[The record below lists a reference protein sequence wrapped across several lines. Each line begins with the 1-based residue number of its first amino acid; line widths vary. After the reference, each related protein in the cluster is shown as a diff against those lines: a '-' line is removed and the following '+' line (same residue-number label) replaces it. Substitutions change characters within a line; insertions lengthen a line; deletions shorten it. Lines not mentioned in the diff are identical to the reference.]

1 MSYPYITDDN
11 LERRQDYMYSA
22 YHEIPFLKE
31 YRETRTAFIGRIPPA
46 PGVDMESIARG
57 DGVRRSLAD
66 VAVRLSR
73 KEWDDAAKADID
85 RWTKAFEIRKR
96 LYDAYQENS
105 IRPVDGA
112 GYSDIPKYLLLSLGV
127 FHAYSLSN
135 SLKYFNCMLKVDD
148 TLLSMEGGMSREE
161 KEMLSML
168 LAKELSVFDRMVGNI
183 GLEVDSLA
191 G

>member
-105 IRPVDGA
+105 IRPVD
-112 GYSDIPKYLLLSLGV
+112 SFNNVIVVFFLLPDIVTFLGV
-127 FHAYSLSN
+127 TGSKMFF
-135 SLKYFNCMLKVDD
+135 K
-148 TLLSMEGGMSREE
+148 
-161 KEMLSML
+161 
-168 LAKELSVFDRMVGNI
+168 
-183 GLEVDSLA
+183 
-191 G
+191 